1 MLTLI
6 KNSLANLKGHKL
18 RVAVALL
25 WIIIGITSVIVV
37 SSIGNGLEAEVKKS
51 IDKVSANKT
60 RIDFETNDYGAF
72 DVSVF
77 LKPFTQQDIET
88 LSFLEGVDR
97 IGPSKDGF
105 DMGSTFSTDIT
116 FDKKNSS
123 IEVSPVK
130 KDSTVKAM
138 MGRDFTLDDD
148 NRNVVMLTMQ
158 NATDL
163 FENPEDAIGNG
174 VTISGGIYQVIGIV
188 DDSSV
193 LEEEQ
198 QNGMFGGGY
207 SGWVTAYMPQ
217 KSFDNL
223 MNQFS
228 YPTEIYSL
236 DLVVSKGYDVS
247 EVAYRVIDKLHEL
260 HPDIEGSYTTPDPSQ
275 QDSEL
280 QYMTDNINKF
290 VTIITFVAMFV
301 GGIGVMNIMYVSVM
315 ERQREIG
322 IRRAIGAKPIAIL
335 FQFLVE
341 ATFITVCGGILGM
354 FVGAFATDYVSNYI
368 GFKAIPSLNSFMYAI
383 LATISTGIIFGI
395 IPAYKA
401 SKLDPIK
408 AIYK

>member
-60 RIDFETNDYGAF
+60 RIDFETNNYGAF

-138 MGRDFTLDDD
+138 IGRDFTLDDD

-236 DLVVSKGYDVS
+236 DLVVSKGYDIS
-247 EVAYRVIDKLHEL
+247 EIAYKVIDKLHEL

-401 SKLDPIK
+401 SKLDPIR

>member
-1 MLTLI
+1 M
-6 KNSLANLKGHKL
+6 
-18 RVAVALL
+18 
-25 WIIIGITSVIVV
+25 
-37 SSIGNGLEAEVKKS
+37 
-51 IDKVSANKT
+51 
-60 RIDFETNDYGAF
+60 
-72 DVSVF
+72 
-77 LKPFTQQDIET
+77 
-88 LSFLEGVDR
+88 
-97 IGPSKDGF
+97 
-105 DMGSTFSTDIT
+105 
-116 FDKKNSS
+116 
-123 IEVSPVK
+123 
-130 KDSTVKAM
+130 
-138 MGRDFTLDDD
+138 
-148 NRNVVMLTMQ
+148 
-158 NATDL
+158 
-163 FENPEDAIGNG
+163 
-174 VTISGGIYQVIGIV
+174 
-188 DDSSV
+188 
-193 LEEEQ
+193 
-198 QNGMFGGGY
+198 
-207 SGWVTAYMPQ
+207 TAYMPQ
-217 KSFDNL
+217 KAFDNL

-247 EVAYRVIDKLHEL
+247 EIAYKVIDKLHEL

-383 LATISTGIIFGI
+383 LATIYTGIIFGI